1 MPGKS
6 RRAQQGC
13 DMWIKLKETISNFMG
28 AFNTSPQMK
37 NRAYTSRLS
46 PGLWQDS
53 AADRYT
59 SVNAP

>member
-13 DMWIKLKETISNFMG
+13 DMEIKLKETISNFMG

-37 NRAYTSRLS
+37 NSSYTRRLA
-46 PGLWQDS
+46 PCLWQDS
-53 AADRYT
+53 VTARYT
-59 SVNAP
+59 SVNVP